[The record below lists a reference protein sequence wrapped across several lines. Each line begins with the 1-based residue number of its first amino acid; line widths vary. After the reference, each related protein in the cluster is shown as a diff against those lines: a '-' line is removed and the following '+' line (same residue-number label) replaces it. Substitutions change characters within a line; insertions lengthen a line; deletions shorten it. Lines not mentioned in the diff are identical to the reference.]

1 MSAYA
6 SLPHFFF
13 FFFNHS
19 KSAAEH
25 RWHHFLPSGTIW
37 LQRLLLILLLILPAY
52 LLLIF
57 SHRSPRASSPV
68 IFLRLHRHPQTA
80 LAVWLC
86 VHLPPPTSFT
96 FFPILSLRAS
106 PPVFLSLPRSSLFF
120 HPRLCVRHWQ
130 LRSSGALRGAEKT
143 KIWFSDSDLDF
154 LQIGWKIRRSFYSYT
169 TQSLPLQLHKPWLQT
184 TGVAAISTNMP
195 SVTRRLGVFYLKPR
209 LVGEHN
215 VLNIGPWE
223 TGTKCRMGRRVKQKA
238 QSNAHKPEVNTS
250 QQERRNESI
259 LRERLWVRG
268 PKETQQSDFYESS
281 CSFRFCKL
289 W

>member
-6 SLPHFFF
+6 SLPR
-13 FFFNHS
+13 FFNHS
-19 KSAAEH
+19 KSAVEH

-37 LQRLLLILLLILPAY
+37 LQRLLLILLLTLPAY

-57 SHRSPRASSPV
+57 SQRSLRASSPV

-86 VHLPPPTSFT
+86 VHLPPSFLHFLPNT
-96 FFPILSLRAS
+96 FTACLSPGVPL
-106 PPVFLSLPRSSLFF
+106 PPSLLSFF
-120 HPRLCVRHWQ
+120 HPRLCVRRWQ

-195 SVTRRLGVFYLKPR
+195 SVTRRLCVFYLKPR

-215 VLNIGPWE
+215 VLNIGPRE

-238 QSNAHKPEVNTS
+238 QSNAHKPEVNTA

-259 LRERLWVRG
+259 LTERLWVQG
-268 PKETQQSDFYESS
+268 PEETQQSDFYESS
-281 CSFRFCKL
+281 CSFGFCKL